1 MFCYMGDTITEM
13 VRSSLILNDSLTYLL
28 SYLSNLLKISNLNME
43 MWMSNWYEVQNIKI
57 RKEFSIVLLF
67 TRKDVKIMAAK
78 IIILSL
84 ETFIDLLRFACTLLA
99 FLKTVV

>member
-1 MFCYMGDTITEM
+1 MGDTITEM

>member
-1 MFCYMGDTITEM
+1 MGDTITEM
-13 VRSSLILNDSLTYLL
+13 VRSSLILNGSLTYLL